1 MKVWVVNRITQDLD
15 GTAYFYR
22 NTKVFTTE
30 TRAKEYYDKLYD
42 EYYADEVIDDDE
54 NGVVFYEEDT
64 IPRQTTLTIE
74 EITVD

>member
-1 MKVWVVNRITQDLD
+1 MEIWVVNRISVDLD
-15 GTAYFYR
+15 GTGYFYR

-42 EYYADEVIDDDE
+42 EYYADEITDDDE

-64 IPRQTTLTIE
+64 IPRRTTLTIE
-74 EITVD
+74 KVVLE